1 MKKIFLLFLAMTS
14 LHVFSQNVMVVE
26 HQDGKIER
34 YSTQDVNNVGIRFT
48 GDKSTNS
55 FYVQN
60 KNGVENNYF
69 TNLIRTISFEPFL
82 PETPSL
88 KRPKEYAPTLIIST
102 SGNAMDC
109 LLL

>member
-48 GDKSTNS
+48 GDKSVLPLNS
-55 FYVQN
+55 IYPKRSLEGLDPMSLEVRKSFLWPFPEEEVNPQGRRGLIQN
-60 KNGVENNYF
+60 PGW
-69 TNLIRTISFEPFL
+69 
-82 PETPSL
+82 
-88 KRPKEYAPTLIIST
+88 
-102 SGNAMDC
+102 
-109 LLL
+109 